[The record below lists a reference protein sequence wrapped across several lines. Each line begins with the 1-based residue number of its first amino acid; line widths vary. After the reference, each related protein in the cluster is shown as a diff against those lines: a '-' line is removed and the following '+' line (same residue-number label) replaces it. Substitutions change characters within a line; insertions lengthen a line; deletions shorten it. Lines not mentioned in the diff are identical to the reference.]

1 MFTPNDRAVDG
12 PPAQSV
18 RVEAWNGGG
27 LVTVKA
33 RMRLSGERAGGGA
46 AGPRATVQSFD
57 SIRRLGHL
65 LERLDRAKVPVLV
78 ALTLPSW
85 GQMPPAEL
93 GAALKLLR
101 RRFLR
106 AFPDGGAVLRREHHK
121 DGRPHFHG
129 LFWTGTPGAEIKTNV
144 LSIRRWLVAA
154 WPAVLGLDVA
164 RVQAES
170 PKDLTKVRAYVS
182 GYLRRSKGYQHDA
195 RGVDWGWWWTT
206 WGKLPMAEL
215 QTVEAADLDRPHA
228 VYWQTVRAL
237 RRAGYI
243 RRRRPGQLTVNAL
256 VDDPA
261 QWARMVA
268 ILAEQ
273 GRSGSSTGSSTGSS
287 PGSPTGAHQDVTR
300 TSPVGAHPL
309 PRSRAS

>member
-1 MFTPNDRAVDG
+1 MSAVDVPRRSQAGGPPSLSPLYAPNDHAVPG
-12 PPAQSV
+12 PVASSV
-18 RVEAWNGGG
+18 RIEAWNGGG

-33 RMRLSGERAGGGA
+33 KGPRSSKRAGGGA
-46 AGPRATVQSFD
+46 AGPTATVQSYD

-65 LERLDRAKVPVLV
+65 LERLERSAVPALV
-78 ALTLPSW
+78 CLTIPSW
-85 GQMPPAEL
+85 AQMPPAEL
-93 GAALKLLR
+93 SAALKLLR

-106 AFPDGGAVLRREHHK
+106 TFPEGGAVLRREHHR

-129 LFWTGTPGAEIKTNV
+129 LFWTGNPEAKIRINV
-144 LSIRRWLVAA
+144 LSIRRWLVTA
-154 WPAVLGLDVA
+154 WPAVLELDRA

-215 QTVEAADLDRPHA
+215 QSLDVRSTAPSSELEPDPA
-228 VYWQTVRAL
+228 VIYWRTVRAL

-243 RRRRPGQLTVNAL
+243 RRRRSGQTTVNA
-256 VDDPA
+256 VVEDPA

-268 ILAEQ
+268 VLASQE
-273 GRSGSSTGSSTGSS
+273 GHHRLTTGS
-287 PGSPTGAHQDVTR
+287 
-300 TSPVGAHPL
+300 PVE
-309 PRSRAS
+309 R